1 VQLRLNDLEMTKMM
15 IPSTEAELSHIIAE
29 AKVPLAIQGGGTRG
43 VSLNGDA
50 LGTSGLSGIELY
62 EPGALTIVV
71 KAGTPVAEVDAALAT
86 ERQRI
91 AFEPM
96 DHRGLLGTTGTP
108 TMGGLVAANV
118 SGPRRIQAGAAR
130 DFALGVRFVD
140 GRGEIIK
147 NGGRVMKNVTGYDLV
162 KLMSGS
168 HGSLG
173 VLSEVS
179 LKVLPMPETEATL
192 LVHGLDN
199 DHAVQA
205 MAAALGSPFDVTGAA
220 HDPDASVTL
229 IRVEGFEASVAY
241 RIEKLREALARFGAE
256 MSVSE
261 ASSNAWQGV
270 RDVTAFHGRVGD
282 VWRVSVK
289 PSDGPKIV
297 ATSGAE
303 AALFDWAGGLVW
315 LLTEPDADL
324 RARLGL
330 FNGHATLIRGSSQ
343 PRFHP
348 EDAGIATLSAG
359 LRQRFDP
366 RGILNAG
373 LMGS

>member
-1 VQLRLNDLEMTKMM
+1 MTKMM
-15 IPSTEAELSHIIAE
+15 TPGSEAELAQIVAD
-29 AKVPLAIQGGGTRG
+29 AKGPLTIQGGGTRG
-43 VSLNGDA
+43 MAVDGDVLSTA
-50 LGTSGLSGIELY
+50 GLSGIELY

-71 KAGTPVAEVDAALAT
+71 KAGTPVAEVDAALAK
-86 ERQRI
+86 ERQRL

-96 DHRGLLGTTGTP
+96 DHRGLLDTKGTP
-108 TMGGLVAANV
+108 TMGSLVAANI

-140 GRGEIIK
+140 GQGEIIK

-168 HGSLG
+168 HGTLG

-192 LVHGLDN
+192 MVHGLDN
-199 DHAVQA
+199 DSAVQA
-205 MAAALGSPFDVTGAA
+205 MAAALGSPYDVTGAA
-220 HDPDASVTL
+220 HIPGGDAGVTM

-241 RIEKLREALARFGAE
+241 RIEQLRTALARFGTE

-261 ASSNAWQGV
+261 DSNAAWQDV
-270 RDVTAFHGRVGD
+270 RDVTAFHGATGD

-289 PSDGPKIV
+289 PSAGPDIV
-297 ATSGAE
+297 KSSGAE

-315 LLTEPDADL
+315 LCTAPGTDL
-324 RARLGL
+324 RARLGPIA
-330 FNGHATLIRGSSQ
+330 GHATLVRGSGQ
-343 PRFHP
+343 ARFHP
-348 EDAGIATLSAG
+348 EDAGVATLSQG

>member
-1 VQLRLNDLEMTKMM
+1 MMTPK
-15 IPSTEAELSHIIAE
+15 TEAELAHIVAE
-29 AKVPLAIQGGGTRG
+29 AKTPLAIQGGGTRG
-43 VSLNGDA
+43 VGLTGDA
-50 LGTSGLSGIELY
+50 LSTAGLTGIELY

-71 KAGTPVAEVDAALAT
+71 KARTPVADVDVALAA
-86 ERQRI
+86 ERQRL

-108 TMGGLVAANV
+108 TMGGLIAANI

-147 NGGRVMKNVTGYDLV
+147 TGGRVMKNVTGYDLV

-168 HGSLG
+168 WGTLG

-192 LVHGLDN
+192 MVHGLSN
-199 DHAVQA
+199 DDAVQA

-220 HDPDASVTL
+220 HIPSGDAAVTL

-241 RIEKLREALARFGAE
+241 RIDQLRTALARFGGE

-261 ASSNAWQGV
+261 DSSAVWQDV
-270 RDVTAFHGRVGD
+270 RDVTAFHGKSGD

-289 PSDGPKIV
+289 PSDGPGIV
-297 ATSGAE
+297 EASGAD
-303 AALFDWAGGLVW
+303 AAVFDWAGGLVW
-315 LLTEPDADL
+315 LLTEPGSDL
-324 RARLGL
+324 RARLGP
-330 FNGHATLIRGSSQ
+330 FAGHATLVRGSGQ
-343 PRFHP
+343 PRFQP
-348 EDAGIATLSAG
+348 EDAGVATLTAG
-359 LRQRFDP
+359 LRKRFDP

>member
-1 VQLRLNDLEMTKMM
+1 MMT
-15 IPSTEAELSHIIAE
+15 PQSEAELAHMVADARGS
-29 AKVPLAIQGGGTRG
+29 LAVRGGGTRG
-43 VSLNGDA
+43 VAVGGDA
-50 LGTSGLSGIELY
+50 LSTSGLSGIELY

-86 ERQRI
+86 ERQRL

-96 DHRGLLGTTGTP
+96 DHRGLLGTKGMP
-108 TMGGLVAANV
+108 TIGGLIAANV

-140 GRGEIIK
+140 GCGEIIK

-168 HGSLG
+168 YGTLG

-192 LVHGLDN
+192 LVHGLEN
-199 DHAVQA
+199 EQAVQA
-205 MAAALGSPFDVTGAA
+205 MATALGSPFDVTGAA
-220 HDPDASVTL
+220 HNPDASVTM
-229 IRVEGFEASVAY
+229 IRVEGFDASVAY
-241 RIEKLREALARFGAE
+241 RVEQLREALARFGAE
-256 MSVSE
+256 MSVSAE
-261 ASSNAWQGV
+261 SSSMWQGV
-270 RDVTAFHGRVGD
+270 RDVTEFHGKIGD

-297 ATSGAE
+297 AASE
-303 AALFDWAGGLVW
+303 ANAAMFDWAGGLVW
-315 LLTEPDADL
+315 LLTDPGTDL
-324 RARLGL
+324 RARLGAI
-330 FNGHATLIRGSSQ
+330 NGHATLIRGSGQ

-348 EDAGIATLSAG
+348 EDTGVATLSAG

-373 LMGS
+373 LMGP